1 LRYLADESVD
11 RAIVGS
17 LRDAGY
23 ELAYVAEISRG
34 ASDSEVLR
42 QAQTTQSVL
51 LTGDKDFGELVFRKG
66 ATAEGV
72 VLLRLSGLP
81 QDAKASVAV
90 EAFRRYAPRFMNA
103 FTVIQQGR
111 VRIRRR

>member
-11 RAIVGS
+11 RAVVSS
-17 LRDAGY
+17 LRESGY
-23 ELAYVAEISRG
+23 EVAYVSEISRG
-34 ASDSEVLR
+34 APDSEVL
-42 QAQTTQSVL
+42 QHAQTAQSVL
-51 LTGDKDFGELVFRKG
+51 LTADKDFGELVFRKG

-81 QDAKASVAV
+81 QNEKASVAV
-90 EAFRRYAPRFMNA
+90 EAFQRYAPRFVDA
-103 FTVIQQGR
+103 FTVIQRGR